1 MNINEQVRKKNILS
15 LLKARWFYKQTF
27 ERAMMNTL
35 LQYQLPDCNVYFR
48 RLGNAGIII
57 IVGFSFDIISSTIST
72 IANPFTQSRSN
83 NNDYPRH
90 HDSTAST
97 WVYSA
102 LKYYFPP
109 SKRLL
114 RYIYFSAEL
123 FKSSLTRYKNIFDT
137 RIRSISSPKVLERE
151 FFSKDNEFE
160 TKVIIRTRS
169 IIILHPS
176 LLIIYD

>member
-1 MNINEQVRKKNILS
+1 MNINEQVRKKNTLS

-137 RIRSISSPKVLERE
+137 RIRSIS
-151 FFSKDNEFE
+151 FSKSSRKSRHCVDEQRNFSR
-160 TKVIIRTRS
+160 RTMNS
-169 IIILHPS
+169 KQKW
-176 LLIIYD
+176 